1 MLSFFGWGFTILFIY
16 VFSAIS
22 QPEYQTPAYAQLII
36 SIVYNADAGGG
47 NATTPLNIFHPD
59 NITTNESANIK
70 WQNPTLGIQ
79 YPHTVTFIRAD
90 SNLTIPKISFN
101 LSNYS
106 GLIDSK
112 NQNAQ
117 NDKAAAVD
125 VNAEIL
131 PTVISANG
139 SITNLD
145 PYGNLG
151 GDGAKYNFTGTEKY
165 VNSGFIWPGGHVPKG
180 FANITSFTVQFEKQG
195 VYHFQCLIHTEMSGN
210 VTITPPNTAM
220 GISISGI
227 GK

>member
-1 MLSFFGWGFTILFIY
+1 LSLFRWGFTILFIY

-22 QPEYQTPAYAQLII
+22 QSEFQNPAYAQLII

-47 NATTPLNIFHPD
+47 NATTPLNIFHPK
-59 NITTNESANIK
+59 NITINESANIK

-90 SNLTIPKISFN
+90 SNLTIPNISFN

-106 GLIDSK
+106 SLIEAKS
-112 NQNAQ
+112 QNAQ

-151 GDGAKYNFTGTEKY
+151 GDGARYNFTGTENY
-165 VNSGFIWPGGHVPKG
+165 VNSGFIWPEGDVPKG
-180 FANITSFTVQFEKQG
+180 FANIISFTVQFEKQG
-195 VYHFQCLIHTEMSGN
+195 VYHFQCLIHPEMRGN
-210 VTITPPNTAM
+210 VTVTPPNTPM
-220 GISISGI
+220 GISISDL

>member
-1 MLSFFGWGFTILFIY
+1 M
-16 VFSAIS
+16 
-22 QPEYQTPAYAQLII
+22 
-36 SIVYNADAGGG
+36 YNADAGGG
-47 NATTPLNIFHPD
+47 NATIPLNVYHPD
-59 NITTNESANIK
+59 EIMTNQSANIK

-90 SNLTIPKISFN
+90 TNLTIPKISFN

-106 GLIDSK
+106 SLIDSK
-112 NQNAQ
+112 YQ
-117 NDKAAAVD
+117 NDKATAVD

-151 GDGAKYNFTGTEKY
+151 GDGARYNFTGTEKY
-165 VNSGFIWPGGHVPKG
+165 VNSGFIWPEGHVPKG

-195 VYHFQCLIHTEMSGN
+195 VYHFQCLIHPEMSGN
-210 VTITPPNTAM
+210 VTVTPPNTPI
-220 GISISGI
+220 GISISDF

>member
-1 MLSFFGWGFTILFIY
+1 MSPSIWEFIIIIFIFSILVLPEFQSPANAQFI
-16 VFSAIS
+16 
-22 QPEYQTPAYAQLII
+22 L

-47 NATTPLNIFHPD
+47 NATTPLNVYRPD
-59 NITTNESANIK
+59 EIMTNQSANIK

-90 SNLTIPKISFN
+90 TNLTIPKISFN

-106 GLIDSK
+106 SLIDSK
-112 NQNAQ
+112 FQNAQ
-117 NDKAAAVD
+117 NNKASAVG

-139 SITNLD
+139 SITYLD

-151 GDGAKYNFTGTEKY
+151 GDGAQYNFTGTEKY
-165 VNSGFIWPGGHVPKG
+165 VNSGFIWPEGHIPKG
-180 FANITSFTVQFEKQG
+180 FAKITSFTVQFEKQG
-195 VYHFQCLIHTEMSGN
+195 VYHFQCLIHPEMSGN
-210 VTITPPNTAM
+210 VTVTPPNTPM
-220 GISISGI
+220 GISISDF

>member
-1 MLSFFGWGFTILFIY
+1 LSLVGWGFTILFIY

-22 QPEYQTPAYAQLII
+22 QPEFQNPAYAQLII

-59 NITTNESANIK
+59 KIITNKNANIK

-90 SNLTIPKISFN
+90 SNLTIPNISFN

-106 GLIDSK
+106 SLIESK
-112 NQNAQ
+112 SQNAQ

-151 GDGAKYNFTGTEKY
+151 GDGARYNFTGTENY
-165 VNSGFIWPGGHVPKG
+165 VNSGFIWPEGDVPKG
-180 FANITSFTVQFEKQG
+180 FANITSFTVHFEKQG
-195 VYHFQCLIHTEMSGN
+195 VYHFQCLIHPEMRGN
-210 VTITPPNTAM
+210 VTVTPPNTPM
-220 GISISGI
+220 GISISDL

>member
-1 MLSFFGWGFTILFIY
+1 MISFIFIFSILG
-16 VFSAIS
+16 
-22 QPEYQTPAYAQLII
+22 QPEFQSPANAQFIL

-47 NATTPLNIFHPD
+47 NATIPLNVYHPD
-59 NITTNESANIK
+59 EITTNQSANIK

-90 SNLTIPKISFN
+90 NNLTIPKISFN
-101 LSNYS
+101 LSNHS
-106 GLIDSK
+106 SLIDSK
-112 NQNAQ
+112 FQNAQ

-139 SITNLD
+139 SITYLD

-151 GDGAKYNFTGTEKY
+151 GDGAQYNFTGTEKY
-165 VNSGFIWPGGHVPKG
+165 VNSGFIWPEGHVPKG

-195 VYHFQCLIHTEMSGN
+195 VYHFQCLIHPEMSGN
-210 VTITPPNTAM
+210 VTVTPPNAPM
-220 GISISGI
+220 GISISDF

>member
-1 MLSFFGWGFTILFIY
+1 MSLFGWGFTILFIY

-22 QPEYQTPAYAQLII
+22 QPEYQTPAYAQLIM

-112 NQNAQ
+112 NQNAI
-117 NDKAAAVD
+117 NDKDAAVE

-165 VNSGFIWPGGHVPKG
+165 VNSGFIWPEGQVPKG

-195 VYHFQCLIHTEMSGN
+195 FYHFQCLIHPEMRGN
-210 VTITPPNTAM
+210 VTVTPPNTPM
-220 GISISGI
+220 GISISDF